1 MGLLLGGGVLVPM
14 GMGSW
19 QLLAL
24 CAEIL
29 DYFFFEALI
38 LATC

>member
-14 GMGSW
+14 GMESW

-29 DYFFFEALI
+29 DFFFLKH
-38 LATC
+38 